1 MSAKFAARHEDLDAR
16 YTLKVFVW
24 KCCQKVQK
32 GEHEV
37 QASAGTRTCSLGAMP
52 RALSVLLVG
61 LCACALANHTSD
73 EATGTVKLEK
83 SPKHEREMHPKPEH
97 DKEHEKEHDKE
108 VHKAPHPSPAHH
120 TEHAKVPHSKAPTTE
135 LQADLLPVSLLINV
149 SSVLINSSIDSHS
162 AIPVAVQMTSSGAFL
177 SALTVSFFVIVATE
191 IGDKTF
197 FIAAVLTVRHSPS
210 VIWIGAVGALAL
222 MTVLSAYA
230 GQIAPMLL
238 PSAMT
243 HYIAVVL
250 FAFFGYR
257 MLKDGQSA
265 SSKVSEELEEVEQ
278 EVLGVGTRMGIPT
291 QEAEQGIDGEAA
303 EDGEG
308 AAGTSVAA
316 PAAGCMTIVFQAFT
330 LTFVAEWGDRSQMA
344 TIAMGADQSVEGI
357 IVGGILGHSL
367 CTGIAVVGGKL
378 LASRISERSVLLG
391 GGSLFVG
398 FAFIELVRGPGD

>member
-1 MSAKFAARHEDLDAR
+1 MVAPNF
-16 YTLKVFVW
+16 
-24 KCCQKVQK
+24 QK
-32 GEHEV
+32 GEHEGKCGRPGHER
-37 QASAGTRTCSLGAMP
+37 AHMP
-52 RALSVLLVG
+52 RALSVLLAG
-61 LCACALANHTSD
+61 ICACALANHTSD

-120 TEHAKVPHSKAPTTE
+120 TEQAKVPHSKVPTTE
-135 LQADLLPVSLLINV
+135 LQADLAPVSLLINV
-149 SSVLINSSIDSHS
+149 SSVLINSSKDSNL
-162 AIPVAVQMTSSGAFL
+162 AIPEAVQMTSSGAFL
-177 SALTVSFFVIVATE
+177 SALTLSFFVIVATE

-197 FIAAVLTVRHSPS
+197 FIAAVLTMRHSGS

-238 PSAMT
+238 PPAMT

-278 EVLGVGTRMGIPT
+278 ELGVGTRMGIPT

-391 GGSLFVG
+391 GGCLFVG

>member
-1 MSAKFAARHEDLDAR
+1 M
-16 YTLKVFVW
+16 
-24 KCCQKVQK
+24 
-32 GEHEV
+32 
-37 QASAGTRTCSLGAMP
+37 GATP

-108 VHKAPHPSPAHH
+108 VHKAPPPSPAHH

-135 LQADLLPVSLLINV
+135 LQADLAPVSLKINV
-149 SSVLINSSIDSHS
+149 SSVLINSSIIDSHS

-197 FIAAVLTVRHSPS
+197 FIAAVLTMRHSRS

-357 IVGGILGHSL
+357 IVGGILGHFL